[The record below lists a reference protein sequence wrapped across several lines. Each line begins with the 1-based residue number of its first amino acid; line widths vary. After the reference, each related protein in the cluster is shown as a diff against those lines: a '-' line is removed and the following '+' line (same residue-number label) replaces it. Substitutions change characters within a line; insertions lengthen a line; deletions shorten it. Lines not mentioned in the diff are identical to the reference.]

1 MRFSFIMVQAA
12 TCGSCARNELQHALL
27 PGEIP
32 QMCGMVEMCR
42 CAFSTFCEMHCPN
55 QLGMFKLLGKH
66 YNIVL
71 FVCAMKQPAANP
83 ATQWNLL

>member
-1 MRFSFIMVQAA
+1 
-12 TCGSCARNELQHALL
+12 
-27 PGEIP
+27 
-32 QMCGMVEMCR
+32 MCGMVEMCR

-71 FVCAMKQPAANP
+71 FCVCNETTSCQPSHSVEFALIRLFKDVMEKKPETKAGC
-83 ATQWNLL
+83 